1 MTPDERASAAV
12 DEIAA
17 DLRDRKT
24 ERYAQ
29 VAFAFRAKANEFHGW
44 VARDPNSENAKAW
57 ATSAA
62 YFDALADKLR
72 DADPNSMVA

>member
-1 MTPDERASAAV
+1 MQINIPP
-12 DEIAA
+12 
-17 DLRDRKT
+17 